1 MTMTTP
7 STANRTLPRRLPNSV
22 YRQREYLTEKE
33 VERLMAEIG
42 RWMDAQK
49 QIKSFLGSG
58 AKATMD
64 QKTLEQLRSL
74 GYIGGKQ

>member
-1 MTMTTP
+1 MRATVHQLRAEP
-7 STANRTLPRRLPNSV
+7 AATATVVIDRYRRLSAGLPGIQASAAALS
-22 YRQREYLTEKE
+22 Q
-33 VERLMAEIG
+33 AE
-42 RWMDAQK
+42 K
-49 QIKSFLGSG
+49 QIKSFLGRG